1 VVEKFNE
8 LVSKSEY
15 SYSSKNDV
23 HSKINQRI
31 QGGIGWDCFVAV
43 AVVDDAPYT
52 IVFKIRTTTLDPRS
66 QIYEIFAKKEIGSSH
81 DGIQQENLPD
91 ALPNYG
97 GTPISDTTITQPET
111 NVKDETETKVSN
123 KKRGT
128 TLSDREVLEVAAL
141 RMDTSTLTEGEQTAL
156 QIFKDRLA
164 EMRKLQIERL
174 TEEIKPLYNKQNTAL
189 GGWCFVCWWR

>member
-1 VVEKFNE
+1 M
-8 LVSKSEY
+8 
-15 SYSSKNDV
+15 
-23 HSKINQRI
+23 
-31 QGGIGWDCFVAV
+31 
-43 AVVDDAPYT
+43 
-52 IVFKIRTTTLDPRS
+52 
-66 QIYEIFAKKEIGSSH
+66 
-81 DGIQQENLPD
+81 
-91 ALPNYG
+91 PNYG

-111 NVKDETETKVSN
+111 NVKAETKTKVSG

-156 QIFKDRLA
+156 QIFKDRLT
-164 EMRKLQIERL
+164 ELRKLQIERL

>member
-1 VVEKFNE
+1 MRATDYDNTYILVRIKPPSALIFPPDAGVVESMLSKKGNVVIFDSEKDASRSAPGSNVPSDSSDTPFYE
-8 LVSKSEY
+8 DSIIQEKEVVKSEEKDMA
-15 SYSSKNDV
+15 S
-23 HSKINQRI
+23 
-31 QGGIGWDCFVAV
+31 
-43 AVVDDAPYT
+43 
-52 IVFKIRTTTLDPRS
+52 
-66 QIYEIFAKKEIGSSH
+66 
-81 DGIQQENLPD
+81 
-91 ALPNYG
+91 
-97 GTPISDTTITQPET
+97 ISG
-111 NVKDETETKVSN
+111 

-164 EMRKLQIERL
+164 EMRKLQINRL